1 MCSSNFLFCFP
12 SPMWAC
18 RGRTVGAHFKT
29 PSSSNSRSNQ
39 REGGRVARKKKK
51 KNTDKCQPMGAR
63 RDARCPLRVAHHWVS
78 DEVLVV
84 SGAGSRER
92 GPVATQVLWSPDYK
106 AGPAGGPIW
115 ARATGATAS
124 RRDKKTQRL
133 PLLRGGGRGVR
144 VGGCACLCLTAL
156 NLAETERQKLPSPHK
171 KKRFFRES
179 HKYRGLIF
187 KREVVMASKWRK
199 WLPCLASKPPRE
211 LQPPLIRFEV

>member
-1 MCSSNFLFCFP
+1 MKMRYTWKLTHSRSLLFNIIPVLMCCSNFLFCFP

-39 REGGRVARKKKK
+39 REEGGSRGKKKK

-92 GPVATQVLWSPDYK
+92 GPCGNSSALVAWLQ
-106 AGPAGGPIW
+106 G
-115 ARATGATAS
+115 RAS
-124 RRDKKTQRL
+124 RR
-133 PLLRGGGRGVR
+133 
-144 VGGCACLCLTAL
+144 
-156 NLAETERQKLPSPHK
+156 PHLSTGHW
-171 KKRFFRES
+171 R
-179 HKYRGLIF
+179 YR
-187 KREVVMASKWRK
+187 
-199 WLPCLASKPPRE
+199 
-211 LQPPLIRFEV
+211 